1 VKISIHSIAI
11 ETFVPMLRS
20 LSNLLDKGAEHARAN
35 KSDPNALVNA
45 RLAPDMYALAQQVQL
60 SCDHAKD
67 STARLCGQEPPHF
80 ENNEKT
86 LEDLKARIARTIDY
100 VQKEPATAF
109 DGAENRDV
117 RIPIP
122 AMNGEFQMDGLQ
134 YLRDWAIPHFYF
146 HLVTAYDILRHSGVE
161 IGKRDYLSNV
171 GKYIHQ
177 RSDPA

>member
-1 VKISIHSIAI
+1 MKISIHSIAI

-109 DGAENRDV
+109 DGETPPPV
-117 RIPIP
+117 VVPSP
-122 AMNGEFQMDGLQ
+122 
-134 YLRDWAIPHFYF
+134 
-146 HLVTAYDILRHSGVE
+146 
-161 IGKRDYLSNV
+161 NV
-171 GKYIHQ
+171 Q
-177 RSDPA
+177 RVA